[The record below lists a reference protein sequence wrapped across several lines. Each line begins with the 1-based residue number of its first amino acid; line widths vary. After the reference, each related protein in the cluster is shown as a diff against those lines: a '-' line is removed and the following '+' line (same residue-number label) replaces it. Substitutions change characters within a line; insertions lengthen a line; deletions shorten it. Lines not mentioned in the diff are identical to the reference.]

1 MGREPFA
8 DRAQAGAAL
17 AGRLAATAGLAA
29 SAGLMPAPGPP
40 ATAPGPPA
48 ATAAPPASPS
58 ARPGVVVLALPR
70 GGVPVAVPVAEALG
84 APLDVLVVR
93 KLGLPQQPELAMG
106 ALAGLGGEVVEV
118 RHAPVLRAARV
129 PSAVLDAVRAAELA
143 ELRRRE
149 AAFRRDLPALPVA
162 GQVVVVVDDGAATG
176 STARAAVAAL
186 RRGGARRVV
195 VALPVCP
202 PDTAAVLAAEAD
214 ELVCLRSPA
223 GFQAVGL
230 EYADFSPPHD
240 EEVAGLLRS
249 ARAARPV

>member
-17 AGRLAATAGLAA
+17 AGRLAASARAA
-29 SAGLMPAPGPP
+29 APADPAPGPP
-40 ATAPGPPA
+40 ASPPGPP
-48 ATAAPPASPS
+48 TPTP

-93 KLGLPQQPELAMG
+93 KLGLPRQPELAMG

-118 RHAPVLRAARV
+118 RHEPVLRAARV
-129 PSAVLDAVRAAELA
+129 PATVLDAVRAAELV

-162 GQVVVVVDDGAATG
+162 GRAVVVVDDGAATG
-176 STARAAVAAL
+176 STVRAAVAAL
-186 RRGGARRVV
+186 RRGGAGRVV

-223 GFQAVGL
+223 RFQAVGL
-230 EYADFSPPHD
+230 EYADFAPPHD
-240 EEVAGLLRS
+240 DEVAGLLRA
-249 ARAARPV
+249 ARAARPA